1 MVKASGPESLRT
13 AMPPMPEGVEIAA
26 MVDAVVDIDWSY

>member
-13 AMPPMPEGVEIAA
+13 AMPPMPEGVDIAA
-26 MVDAVVDIDWSY
+26 MVDVVDIDWSY